1 MTTPSH
7 HDDSAHLHHGTKPDC
22 DMGPDYGMG
31 PDHDPGLDHGTESHH
46 DTGELR
52 VPRVLSIAGT
62 DPSGGAG
69 TAADMK
75 SITAAGGYGMTVVT
89 SLVAQNT
96 TGVRSIHVPP
106 VEFLRDQ
113 LAAVADDVHL
123 DAVKTGMLADVT
135 IIETVHSWLA
145 EHRPATLVVDPVMVA
160 TSGDR
165 LLAPEAEQA
174 MCEYCATADVVTPN
188 IPELAVL
195 VGTEPATDVTEAIAQ
210 ATDWAQRTQT
220 AVIVKTGHLDG
231 ASAANIWVAADG
243 HTITVPSTRID
254 TTNTHGTGCS
264 LSSALATRLG
274 AGDAPGKALAWTTAW
289 LHESIAHG
297 ADLQVGTGHGP
308 VDHGHRTRRLARAG
322 MATPWFAEDCLPG
335 HLDSPDQLAPTAEPV
350 QAAIPAPGPWTQAL
364 WRAGSALTR
373 QVASN
378 DFVTQL
384 VDGTLPDHAFRFY
397 LGQDARYLQDYAKA
411 LAGLATRT
419 DAVDETTYWSYSAYG
434 SQVEEAELHRTWLA
448 GEPTV
453 APSPVTQAYTNFLLT
468 SVFVDDYVVGA
479 AAVLPCY
486 WLYAQTGAQITRIPD
501 EHPYAAWLHTYH
513 DDEFAQ
519 ATAQA
524 LAIVERAFALAAP
537 QARSRAARAYLT
549 ACRHE
554 MEFFDQALRVDPDDP
569 GCDE

>member
-7 HDDSAHLHHGTKPDC
+7 HDDSARLSHGTGPDRGMGPDC
-22 DMGPDYGMG
+22 DMG

-123 DAVKTGMLADVT
+123 DAVKTGMLADVV

-145 EHRPATLVVDPVMVA
+145 EHRPATLVVVPVMVA

-195 VGTEPATDVTEAIAQ
+195 AGTEPAKDVTEAIAQ
-210 ATDWAQRTQT
+210 ATDWARRTQT

-322 MATPWFAEDCLPG
+322 MATPWLAEDCLPG

-384 VDGTLPDHAFRFY
+384 VGGTLPDHAFRFY

-419 DAVDETTYWSYSAYG
+419 DAVDETTYWSYSAYS

-448 GEPTV
+448 GEPAI
-453 APSPVTQAYTNFLLT
+453 APSPVTQAYTNFLLA

>member
-7 HDDSAHLHHGTKPDC
+7 HDDSAHLRH
-22 DMGPDYGMG
+22 GMG
-31 PDHDPGLDHGTESHH
+31 PDHDPGLDHGTQSHH

-123 DAVKTGMLADVT
+123 DAVKTGMLADVV

-322 MATPWFAEDCLPG
+322 MATPWLAEDCLPG

-384 VDGTLPDHAFRFY
+384 VGGTLPDHAFRFY

-419 DAVDETTYWSYSAYG
+419 DAVDETTYWSYSAYS

-453 APSPVTQAYTNFLLT
+453 APSPVTQAYTNFLLA

-501 EHPYAAWLHTYH
+501 EHPYAVWLHTYH

-554 MEFFDQALRVDPDDP
+554 VEFFDQALRVDPDDP

>member
-7 HDDSAHLHHGTKPDC
+7 HDDSARLSHGTKPDC

-106 VEFLRDQ
+106 VGFLRDQ

-195 VGTEPATDVTEAIAQ
+195 AGTEPATDVTEAIAQ
-210 ATDWAQRTQT
+210 ATDWARRTQT
-220 AVIVKTGHLDG
+220 AIIVKTGHLDG

-243 HTITVPSTRID
+243 HIITVPSTRID

-322 MATPWFAEDCLPG
+322 MATPWLAEGCLPG
-335 HLDSPDQLAPTAEPV
+335 HLDSPDQLAPTVEPV

-364 WRAGSALTR
+364 WRAGSTLIR

-384 VDGTLPDHAFRFY
+384 VGGTLPDHAFRFY

-419 DAVDETTYWSYSAYG
+419 DVVDETTYWSYSAYS

>member
-1 MTTPSH
+1 
-7 HDDSAHLHHGTKPDC
+7 
-22 DMGPDYGMG
+22 MG
-31 PDHDPGLDHGTESHH
+31 PDHDPGLDHGTQSHH

-123 DAVKTGMLADVT
+123 DAVKTGMLADVV

-322 MATPWFAEDCLPG
+322 MATPWLAEDCLPG

-384 VDGTLPDHAFRFY
+384 VGGTLPDHAFRFY

-419 DAVDETTYWSYSAYG
+419 DAVDETTYWSYSAYS

-448 GEPTV
+448 GEPAI
-453 APSPVTQAYTNFLLT
+453 APSPVTQAYTNFLLA

-486 WLYAQTGAQITRIPD
+486 WLYAQTGAQIPRIPD

>member
-7 HDDSAHLHHGTKPDC
+7 HNDSSHLS
-22 DMGPDYGMG
+22 
-31 PDHDPGLDHGTESHH
+31 HDTESDRGTGSHR
-46 DTGELR
+46 DTGKS

-106 VEFLRDQ
+106 VEFLREQ

-135 IIETVHSWLA
+135 IIEMVRGWLG

-174 MCEYCATADVVTPN
+174 MCEYCASADVVTPN

-195 VGTEPATDVTEAIAQ
+195 VGTEPAMDVSEAIAQ
-210 ATDWAQRTQT
+210 ATDWARRTQT
-220 AVIVKTGHLDG
+220 AVVVKTGHLDG

-243 HTITVPSTRID
+243 HTITVPNTRID

-322 MATPWFAEDCLPG
+322 MATPWLAEDCLPG

-384 VDGTLPDHAFRFY
+384 VGGTLPDHAFRFY

-419 DAVDETTYWSYSAYG
+419 DVVDETTYWSYSAYS

-486 WLYAQTGAQITRIPD
+486 WLYAQTGAQITRISD

-554 MEFFDQALRVDPDDP
+554 MEFFDQALRVDLDDP

>member
-7 HDDSAHLHHGTKPDC
+7 HDDSAHLRHG
-22 DMGPDYGMG
+22 MGPDYGMG
-31 PDHDPGLDHGTESHH
+31 PDHDPGLDHGTQSHH

-123 DAVKTGMLADVT
+123 DAVKTGMLADVV

-322 MATPWFAEDCLPG
+322 MATPWLAEDCLPG

-384 VDGTLPDHAFRFY
+384 VGGTLPDHAFRFY

-411 LAGLATRT
+411 LAGLAART
-419 DAVDETTYWSYSAYG
+419 DAVDETTYWSYSAYS

-448 GEPTV
+448 GEPAI
-453 APSPVTQAYTNFLLT
+453 APSPVTQAYTNFLLA

-554 MEFFDQALRVDPDDP
+554 VEFFDQALRVDPDDP

>member
-7 HDDSAHLHHGTKPDC
+7 HDDSAHLHHGTGPDRG
-22 DMGPDYGMG
+22 MGPDYGMG
-31 PDHDPGLDHGTESHH
+31 PDHDPGLDHGTQSHH

-174 MCEYCATADVVTPN
+174 MCEYCASADVVTPN

-195 VGTEPATDVTEAIAQ
+195 AGTTPATDVSEAIAQ
-210 ATDWAQRTQT
+210 ATDWARRTQT
-220 AVIVKTGHLDG
+220 AVVVKTGHLDG

-308 VDHGHRTRRLARAG
+308 VDHGHWTRRLARAG
-322 MATPWFAEDCLPG
+322 MATPWLAEDFLPG
-335 HLDSPDQLAPTAEPV
+335 HLDSPDQLAPTAEPTL
-350 QAAIPAPGPWTQAL
+350 AAIPAPGPWTQAL

-384 VDGTLPDHAFRFY
+384 VGGTLPDHAFRFY
-397 LGQDARYLQDYAKA
+397 LGQDARYLQEYARA
-411 LAGLATRT
+411 LAGLAART
-419 DAVDETTYWSYSAYG
+419 DAVDETTYWSYSAYS